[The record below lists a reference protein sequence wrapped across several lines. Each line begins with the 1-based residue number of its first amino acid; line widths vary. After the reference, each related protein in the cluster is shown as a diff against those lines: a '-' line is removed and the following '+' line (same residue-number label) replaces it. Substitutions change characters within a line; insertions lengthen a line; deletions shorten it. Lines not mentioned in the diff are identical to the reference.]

1 MNFHDTIM
9 GKRFFEAQLP
19 KLIKAIEKLAEEVSE
34 NNKLLREL
42 KENKKEDINETN
54 IKIKNTYH

>member
-42 KENKKEDINETN
+42 KENKKEDIN
-54 IKIKNTYH
+54 